1 MKKLLYFLFIIF
13 SFTAIAQVPEPHMLW
28 MKGIGGIGSD
38 QIGTNVTKTNDGGF
52 ILRFESASIAGT
64 GSIDSFCAPVQ
75 KRMVYVKYN
84 EEASIV
90 EWSKCYGTMGDSF
103 LMYMFPLA
111 GGNVVLGG
119 TFNSSSAWGWVV
131 VKHDASGTVLW
142 QRNYSKGMGARL
154 EAMITTNDGGYIMMG
169 GAHRVDTNVLIH
181 YGTWETFDFWII
193 KVDSNGYKVWS
204 KVIGGTD
211 DETVG
216 ALVAAP
222 DNGFYVVGGTSSNDY
237 DCTGNH
243 GGAADAYVARF
254 NDTGGLMWHRCLG
267 GSDYDAAT
275 AACSNGKGG
284 VIIAAKSMST
294 DGDVH
299 NHKGQKDYWVT
310 EVDSSGSIIWDNCY
324 GSSVNFEE
332 PLAVCKA
339 TDGSIWVNG
348 YTYKNREDVFLVHA
362 DSLGNLL
369 QSVELSSS
377 QKDRGLVA
385 HALPDGLVMVG
396 GYFSLNNGSF
406 STLGYFGALDIY
418 LITYAPWPAAT
429 SDISVA
435 NTIKLYP
442 NPAERIL
449 HIESLRSNKI
459 QEISII
465 DMAGRKVLNT
475 RLETVLQAIDLD
487 TEMLPSGLY
496 FVQIVSEN
504 GYTEVQ
510 KLIVR

>member
-1 MKKLLYFLFIIF
+1 MKNLLCFLFIIL
-13 SFTAIAQVPEPHMLW
+13 SFTARAQVPEPHMLW

-84 EEASIV
+84 DEASIV

-119 TFNSSSAWGWVV
+119 TFNSSSGWGWVV

-154 EAMITTNDGGYIMMG
+154 EAMIATNDGGYIMMG

-181 YGTWETFDFWII
+181 YGTWETFDFWIM

-222 DNGFYVVGGTSSNDY
+222 DNGFYLVGGTSSNDF
-237 DCTGNH
+237 DCVGNR
-243 GGAADAYVARF
+243 GGADAYVARF
-254 NDTGGLMWHRCLG
+254 NDTGGIMWHRCLG
-267 GSDYDAAT
+267 GSLNEEAKT
-275 AACSNGKGG
+275 ACSNGKGG
-284 VIIAAKSMST
+284 ILLAAYTHSF
-294 DGDVH
+294 DNDVH
-299 NHKGQKDYWVT
+299 NHISAKDYWVA
-310 EVDSSGSIIWDNCY
+310 EVDSTGSLLWENCY
-324 GSSVNFEE
+324 GTLYDQIPN
-332 PLAVCKA
+332 AICKS

-348 YTYKNREDVFLVHA
+348 ITSEFRDHVFLIHI
-362 DSLGNLL
+362 DSIGSLL
-369 QSVELSSS
+369 HSATLNSSY
-377 QKDRGLVA
+377 QDWGQMIHPLPGGLVLA
-385 HALPDGLVMVG
+385 G
-396 GYFSLNNGSF
+396 GYYGANNGSF
-406 STLGYFGALDIY
+406 SSLFNYGYIDIY
-418 LITYAPWPAAT
+418 MSVYAPWPAAT

-449 HIESLRSNKI
+449 HIQSSSSNKI
-459 QEISII
+459 QEISIK

-510 KLIVR
+510 KVIVQ